1 MRLKYEGVN
10 FNFLIIT
17 DGSFSCIDAS
27 LLSCDGVLSSV
38 LAQLIRLLVE
48 ARLFSVMIPSSSL
61 PCLLFFM
68 TKLPLLLS
76 LLWLLLTPVTFCSLL
91 TWLLG
96 PGGLPSF
103 RISLSLKISTSGPC
117 ISSSSLSSVS
127 SFDAAFFLQQH
138 LTIALQ
144 SLNDSNKGRKRK
156 KTKLKRNSLA
166 LFRGLVTSLLR
177 RKRRKTP
184 WKR

>member
-27 LLSCDGVLSSV
+27 LWSCDGVLSSV

-96 PGGLPSF
+96 RGGLPSF

-117 ISSSSLSSVS
+117 ISSSSLSSSLASVS
-127 SFDAAFFLQQH
+127 SFDAGFFLQQH

-177 RKRRKTP
+177 R
-184 WKR
+184 